1 VTESHDEAEP
11 DHCLG
16 NVRER
21 FVIDQQASA
30 EPSGAEGVFDHA
42 SVSAT

>member
-11 DHCLG
+11 DRCLG
-16 NVRER
+16 NVGQR

-30 EPSGAEGVFDHA
+30 EPSGAEGVLDYA
-42 SVSAT
+42 SVSVT

>member
-1 VTESHDEAEP
+1 VTESHNEAEP
-11 DHCLG
+11 NRCLG

-30 EPSGAEGVFDHA
+30 EPSGAEGVFDYA
-42 SVSAT
+42 SVSVT